1 MSSNKEP
8 FAVDGPDGDHDHQDL
23 EESSAWAKRTID
35 VASITEDADAITA
48 MHEAVLGKKV
58 FAVDG
63 PDGEHDLEEV
73 EEHLASV
80 NRIIDTASVLE
91 NPTEVKDEQARRE
104 EIRKKSYNPDASF
117 YNSKYW
123 NHRNKDEWNGIWRYK
138 LCVDIEELFE
148 IVKEYAWDEWWMEG
162 ERWTMKE
169 EEKHSTV

>member
-1 MSSNKEP
+1 MLRSIALTTIRAASRVAAPMVSRAPIVQATAARYATARFMSSNKEP

-117 YNSKYW
+117 YNSKY
-123 NHRNKDEWNGIWRYK
+123 
-138 LCVDIEELFE
+138 
-148 IVKEYAWDEWWMEG
+148 
-162 ERWTMKE
+162 
-169 EEKHSTV
+169 